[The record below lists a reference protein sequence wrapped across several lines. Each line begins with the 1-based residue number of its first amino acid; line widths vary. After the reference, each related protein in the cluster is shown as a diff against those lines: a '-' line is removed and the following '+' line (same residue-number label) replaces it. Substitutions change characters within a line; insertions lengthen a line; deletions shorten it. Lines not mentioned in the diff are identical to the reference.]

1 MQASRRKP
9 RQSQKKMAEI
19 ASVVSAVWP
28 IMLAAVLVIISLAKL
43 DGRVGTLEEK
53 VKVLFEL
60 FNKDK

>member
-1 MQASRRKP
+1 
-9 RQSQKKMAEI
+9 MAEI

-53 VKVLFEL
+53 VKVLFDL